1 MAMSNHERVGKGL
14 ELLRQGLSPFVVRE
28 LRGAFPGDWT
38 RLLDELPGFVGV
50 DSRRAGDET
59 SMIDR
64 LDVAALFTLMWNKW
78 NDVFQAKLGHIGRN
92 YVGELRDVRNRWA
105 HQQPFTADDA
115 YRALDTATRLLQMIL
130 APEVEET
137 DRMAREIMRQRFEAD
152 ARREL
157 KNSAR
162 ATTQT
167 GTTAGLPAWR
177 EVVTPHPDVASG
189 QYRNAEFAADLA
201 QVVNREGAREYWDPV
216 EFYRRTFI
224 TEGMKR
230 LLTLALRRINGS
242 GGDPVVQLETSFGG
256 GKTHTMLALYHLFG
270 GQIRAHDAPGL
281 EELLRDAGL
290 EFIPRAQRAV
300 FVGTQPAVAQP
311 RTKPDG
317 TVVRTMWGDIA
328 HQLGGPEGYALVAKE
343 DERGVSPGSDQ
354 MKELFDRFG
363 PALVLIDEW
372 VAYARN
378 IYGTAGLAG
387 GSFESNMTFA
397 QALTEG
403 VKRSAE
409 SLVVAS
415 IPASQIE
422 IGGEGGQAARERLE
436 HTFGRLESVWKP
448 ASADESYE
456 IVRRRLFRTEINYA
470 ARDAVVRAFGDMY
483 RLSVRDFPAE
493 CREHEYLD
501 KMTRAYPIHP
511 ELFRRLYEDWSTLE
525 RFQRTRGVLRLMA
538 SVIHEL
544 WEREDRSL
552 LIMPGTLPLDSE
564 AVRGELTQYLP
575 DGWSAV
581 VDSDVDGANS
591 RPLAIDREDAT
602 LGRYSAARRVA
613 RALLVGSAPSSGQQR
628 NRGLEETQIRVAVV
642 QPGET
647 AATFGDAL
655 RRLREG
661 LTYLF
666 ADERRYWFDNR
677 PSVNRLARERAE
689 QMAEYAQGEIVRR
702 IRQSVKGWEERFRRE
717 ERRSALPMAR
727 VVAGVHV
734 APDGAGDVVD
744 EQDLRLVI
752 LAPELGVAPGGSMS
766 SAAAVEA
773 VQLILAE
780 RGGGAGRIY
789 RNRLV
794 FLAADRRRV
803 PDLTD
808 AAKQFLGWKAL
819 QGERDDLNLDSVS
832 SRHIDRQAEE
842 WDAVV
847 NARIGEAYQHLIVPS
862 QQGTDPVELTF
873 IRVNV
878 IGDDLVEPVL
888 RKLRSESQVY
898 TEWAPSLLR
907 MELERWFWRDGR
919 EFVRLKDLWDSL
931 CRYLYLPRLR
941 DVDVLVETVRKGV
954 AQTDFA
960 LADRVEETPEGGAR
974 YVSLQWNAVR
984 EIGREVF
991 NDHAALV
998 HPDAAARQLD
1008 EERRMREEREAG
1020 MAGSGAAGRAD
1031 FPERSAGG
1039 DGPMRSGESG
1049 AGALRVDGGRPS
1061 TGEDGA
1067 GQTEAGGAGAWAPG
1081 SALAGR
1087 SGGTL
1092 EGASVGGTDGGSGG
1106 GGSSG
1111 GAAPGAGMDGTLAQG
1126 ADGRPIQGADDRISR
1141 ASPSA
1146 GPTRFI
1152 GAVDLDS
1159 VRVGRDA
1166 ARVAEEIILHLTSLV
1181 GAQVRVTLE
1190 IEADVPD
1197 GMRDQTVRI
1206 LRENCRTLGFRVD
1219 VLE

>member
-14 ELLRQGLSPFVVRE
+14 ELLRQGLLPFVVRE
-28 LRGAFPGDWT
+28 LRGGSKGQWP
-38 RLLDELPGFVGV
+38 RLLEELPGFVGV
-50 DSRRAGDET
+50 DSRRAEDEP
-59 SMIDR
+59 SMIER
-64 LDVAALFTLMWNKW
+64 LDVTALFTLMWNNW

-105 HQQPFTADDA
+105 HQQAFTADDA

-130 APEVEET
+130 APEAEET
-137 DRMAREIMRQRFEAD
+137 DKMAREIMRQRFEAD

-162 ATTQT
+162 VTTQT
-167 GTTAGLPAWR
+167 GTTVGLPAWR

-201 QVVNREGAREYWDPV
+201 QVVNREGAREYWDPI

-230 LLTLALRRINGS
+230 LLTLAIRRINGS

-270 GQIRAHDAPGL
+270 GQVRAHDAPGL
-281 EELLRDAGL
+281 EELLKEAGL

-300 FVGTQPAVAQP
+300 FVGTQPAVAQS
-311 RTKPDG
+311 RTKSDG

-343 DERGVSPGSDQ
+343 DEEGVSPGSDQ

-378 IYGTAGLAG
+378 IHGTVGLAG

-422 IGGEGGQAARERLE
+422 IGGEGGQAARDRLE

-448 ASADESYE
+448 ANADESYE
-456 IVRRRLFRTEINYA
+456 IVRRRLFRSELNYA

-483 RLSVRDFPAE
+483 RISVRDFPAE

-501 KMTRAYPIHP
+501 KMSRAYPIHP

-613 RALLVGSAPSSGQQR
+613 RAVLVGSAPSSGQQR
-628 NRGLEETQIRVAVV
+628 NRGLEETQIRLAVV

-689 QMAEYAQGEIVRR
+689 QMGEYAQGEIVRR
-702 IRQSVKGWEERFRRE
+702 MRQSVKAWEDRFRRE
-717 ERRSALPMAR
+717 ERRSALPLAR
-727 VVAGVHV
+727 VIAGVHV
-734 APDGAGDVVD
+734 APAGSGDVVD
-744 EQDLRLVI
+744 EQELRLVI
-752 LAPELGVAPGGSMS
+752 LAPTFGLAPSGAGSQAVSDAAMS
-766 SAAAVEA
+766 
-773 VQLILAE
+773 ILTE
-780 RGGGAGRIY
+780 RGVGAGRIY

-803 PDLTD
+803 PELTD
-808 AAKQFLGWKAL
+808 AVKQFLGWKTL
-819 QGERDDLNLDSVS
+819 QEERDDLNLDNVS
-832 SRHIDRQAEE
+832 SRHIDKQVDE

-847 NARIGEAYQHLIVPS
+847 SARIAEAYQYLLVPS
-862 QQGTDPVELTF
+862 QQGTDPIELAS

-878 IGDDLVEPVL
+878 TSDDLVEPVT

-898 TEWAPSLLR
+898 VEWAPSLLR
-907 MELERWFWRDGR
+907 MELDRWFWRDGR

-941 DVDVLVETVRKGV
+941 DVDVLLDTVRKGI
-954 AQTDFA
+954 AQADFA
-960 LADRVEETPEGGAR
+960 LADRVEETAGGGVR
-974 YVSLQWNAVR
+974 YVNVQWDAVR
-984 EIGREVF
+984 DIGRDVF
-991 NDHAALV
+991 NDYSALV
-998 HPDAAARQLD
+998 HPDAAVRQLD
-1008 EERRMREEREAG
+1008 EERRTREEHERQEREAG
-1020 MAGSGAAGRAD
+1020 MLGSGAAGGAG
-1031 FPERSAGG
+1031 FPTVSVGNGGPTQAG
-1039 DGPMRSGESG
+1039 EG
-1049 AGALRVDGGRPS
+1049 AGAGVLRIDGGRSPA
-1061 TGEDGA
+1061 GGVGA
-1067 GQTEAGGAGAWAPG
+1067 DQSPTTSGGWASGLASVERPRDASEGEAGG
-1081 SALAGR
+1081 R
-1087 SGGTL
+1087 
-1092 EGASVGGTDGGSGG
+1092 V
-1106 GGSSG
+1106 
-1111 GAAPGAGMDGTLAQG
+1111 
-1126 ADGRPIQGADDRISR
+1126 SR
-1141 ASPSA
+1141 VSPSA

-1159 VRVGRDA
+1159 MRVSRDA
-1166 ARVAEEIILHLTSLV
+1166 SRVAEEVILHLTSLV

-1197 GMRDQTVRI
+1197 GIRDQTVRV
-1206 LRENCRTLGFRVD
+1206 LRENCRALGFRVD